1 MNIKERQRYL
11 QSIEQWDVLL
21 GDSKYIQEIE
31 NTKKEEMKKKIK
43 FNWYGIVNPPLSHY
57 LPNEVI
63 MKLDEI
69 SNSVRLMNNP
79 TKRYEVQ
86 NQILEPYGFRP
97 LNSGT
102 NRRAFYHVNDIN
114 VILKLGSDKIGK
126 HDNIAEYN
134 LQTTLAP
141 FCTRVFDVSPTGVC
155 QLAERVET
163 ITRDQFKDQYASEVF
178 SFIIGLFYRGYIM
191 EDVGANFFK
200 NWGIRRGFG
209 AVILDFPYVYEVDY
223 SKLKCSKRDPFT
235 NIQCDG
241 YLDYDYDGGM
251 SQLICEKCGARYSA
265 KYLAKK
271 IPSNAI
277 QQIIRKKEYSMALF
291 NDNVKVYVTET
302 NLKTGEKKILHKYFN
317 ESDTR
322 VPVQPR
328 SNKSYIDK
336 NIQQQERQ
344 NNYPRP
350 VKRELNDF
358 LVHIEDKYGKRIAV
372 DMAKKLGIR
381 YERNPKYEGEEEI
394 KVEEDNSSPLS
405 FKDKAQKF
413 KNNYDNQQI
422 LKEEPYRLKE
432 EPKKEEVPKPKFPD
446 RPTTGLYPIKP
457 KSVEEIEKE
466 ELESRNENVVTGFL
480 GESGVEKLRRQEMIP
495 KIKDMT
501 IARFNGFV
509 GNSNDEALGH
519 KLAKEIKDFVSEDF
533 MKLLGTLDGLEVT
546 CTKTNDNINR
556 ICFDT
561 RVTNYG
567 SLLFDCQLYT
577 KDELEKSQKKNNSIN
592 YIQDLL
598 NPNLTTNAPNK
609 EDKED
614 KKISDSL
621 PMTENELRVFFEDS
635 AINFDFDKYPA
646 RTKQMQQD
654 LESFLLD
661 KLADKITT
669 VPFPLGQKKV
679 KEYVETYYPEDTE
692 DISGEL

>member
-1 MNIKERQRYL
+1 
-11 QSIEQWDVLL
+11 
-21 GDSKYIQEIE
+21 
-31 NTKKEEMKKKIK
+31 
-43 FNWYGIVNPPLSHY
+43 
-57 LPNEVI
+57 
-63 MKLDEI
+63 
-69 SNSVRLMNNP
+69 
-79 TKRYEVQ
+79 
-86 NQILEPYGFRP
+86 
-97 LNSGT
+97 
-102 NRRAFYHVNDIN
+102 
-114 VILKLGSDKIGK
+114 
-126 HDNIAEYN
+126 
-134 LQTTLAP
+134 
-141 FCTRVFDVSPTGVC
+141 
-155 QLAERVET
+155 
-163 ITRDQFKDQYASEVF
+163 
-178 SFIIGLFYRGYIM
+178 
-191 EDVGANFFK
+191 
-200 NWGIRRGFG
+200 
-209 AVILDFPYVYEVDY
+209 
-223 SKLKCSKRDPFT
+223 
-235 NIQCDG
+235 
-241 YLDYDYDGGM
+241 
-251 SQLICEKCGARYSA
+251 
-265 KYLAKK
+265 
-271 IPSNAI
+271 
-277 QQIIRKKEYSMALF
+277 MALF

-328 SNKSYIDK
+328 SNKPYVDK

-381 YERNPKYEGEEEI
+381 YERNPKYEGEEEV

-432 EPKKEEVPKPKFPD
+432 EPKKEEVLKPKFPD
-446 RPTTGLYPIKP
+446 RPTTGLYPMKP

-466 ELESRNENVVTGFL
+466 ELESRHENVVTGFL

-501 IARFNGFV
+501 IARFNGFI
-509 GNSNDEALGH
+509 GNTNDEELGY
-519 KLAKEIKDFVSEDF
+519 KLSKEIKDFVSEDF

-567 SLLFDCQLYT
+567 SLLYDCQLYT
-577 KDELEKSQKKNNSIN
+577 KDELEKSQKKNNSISH
-592 YIQDLL
+592 IQDLL

-614 KKISDSL
+614 EKISDSL

-654 LESFLLD
+654 LEAFLLD